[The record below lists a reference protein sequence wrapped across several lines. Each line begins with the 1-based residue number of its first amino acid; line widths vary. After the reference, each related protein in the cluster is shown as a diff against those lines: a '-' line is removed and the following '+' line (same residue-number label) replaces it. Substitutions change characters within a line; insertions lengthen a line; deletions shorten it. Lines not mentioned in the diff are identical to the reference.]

1 MFKKLILLLAFF
13 FIQLYFNPVFA
24 HSLHYQKLNKLEF
37 DLYRNNKLVGQHT
50 YFFDRDGQKLSV
62 NNKINFKI
70 EIFGVTVY
78 SYSSEGVE
86 KYIKGEFDSFSAKTN
101 HNKKKK
107 FCKIYKKENK
117 FFIEGSSYKGYSPE
131 NFIVGTWWNHQIIN
145 FGAQISPGSG
155 RIIKQTVSFIG
166 KENVK
171 INNKIYQALKFNFFS
186 SDSSLSK
193 DKKLNTNVWYDEK
206 TLMWIKAS
214 FKNAGNWEYRLKN
227 FE

>member
-13 FIQLYFNPVFA
+13 FIQLYFNPAFA
-24 HSLHYQKLNKLEF
+24 HVLHYQKLNKLEF

-107 FCKIYKKENK
+107 
-117 FFIEGSSYKGYSPE
+117 
-131 NFIVGTWWNHQIIN
+131 V
-145 FGAQISPGSG
+145 
-155 RIIKQTVSFIG
+155 
-166 KENVK
+166 
-171 INNKIYQALKFNFFS
+171 L
-186 SDSSLSK
+186 
-193 DKKLNTNVWYDEK
+193 
-206 TLMWIKAS
+206 
-214 FKNAGNWEYRLKN
+214 
-227 FE
+227 